1 MNRSDLESKIQI
13 TWERCPG
20 WPSETGVEKCVA
32 SLQLRREA
40 VLDRLVER
48 LFPAGPVS
56 IRHEI
61 EKRVRDELIR
71 LLIGDLESE
80 NQRLRAAVKR
90 WGQAALAAE
99 RLLRPGF
106 KTIVEMEAKLEEDLR

>member
-1 MNRSDLESKIQI
+1 MTRGDLESKIQI

-20 WPSETGVEKCVA
+20 YSDMSVEKCVA

-48 LFPAGPVS
+48 MFPAGPVS
-56 IRHEI
+56 IRYEI

-90 WGQAALAAE
+90 WGRQALAAE
-99 RLLRPGF
+99 QVLRTDP
-106 KTIVEMEAKLEEDLR
+106 KTYAVLEAKLEEDLK

>member
-1 MNRSDLESKIQI
+1 MTRGDLESKIQI

-20 WPSETGVEKCVA
+20 YSDMSVEKCVA

-48 LFPAGPVS
+48 MFPAGPVS

-106 KTIVEMEAKLEEDLR
+106 KTIAEMEAKLEEDLR

>member
-20 WPSETGVEKCVA
+20 WPAETGVEKCVA

-48 LFPAGPVS
+48 MFPAGPVS

-61 EKRVRDELIR
+61 ERRVRDELIR
-71 LLIGDLESE
+71 LLVGDLESE

-90 WGQAALAAE
+90 WGRQALAAE
-99 RLLRPGF
+99 QVLRTDP
-106 KTIVEMEAKLEEDLR
+106 KTYAVLEAKLEEDLR